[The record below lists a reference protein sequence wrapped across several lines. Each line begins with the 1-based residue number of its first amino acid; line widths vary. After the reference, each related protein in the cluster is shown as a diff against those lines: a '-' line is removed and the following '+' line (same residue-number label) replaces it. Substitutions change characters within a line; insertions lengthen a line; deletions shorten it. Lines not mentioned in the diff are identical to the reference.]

1 MWMCMALNRSKT
13 LKRTPNSVQGRLII
27 NSDKILDLMSQ
38 IREKKKL
45 VDYSGLDIWHRV
57 INISLYIFP

>member
-1 MWMCMALNRSKT
+1 MCMALNRSKT

-45 VDYSGLDIWHRV
+45 VDYSGLDI
-57 INISLYIFP
+57 